1 MEEGK
6 RCEKHQTKYGA
17 LNTYFQLSLS
27 YYLIE
32 TIQEIK
38 IYLCE
43 QTYISSGN
51 GTGAKVQTFTSN
63 IQDNLLDMG
72 QTNMHLRRNPCVQR
86 GLRTGD
92 PSSHLILIPHKEGL
106 RLKARLEKSGAFK
119 QATTE
124 ALRRVLVRES
134 IQMGLLLTQTCAF
147 F

>member
-1 MEEGK
+1 M
-6 RCEKHQTKYGA
+6 
-17 LNTYFQLSLS
+17 NTCFQLSLS

-38 IYLCE
+38 THLCE

-51 GTGAKVQTFTSN
+51 GTGAKIQTFTSN
-63 IQDNLLDMG
+63 TEDNLLDIG
-72 QTNMHLRRNPCVQR
+72 QTNMRWRRNPCVQR

-92 PSSHLILIPHKEGL
+92 PSRHLILIPHKEGQ

-119 QATTE
+119 KATTE
-124 ALRRVLVRES
+124 TLRKVLVWES